1 MSSTKTLLV
10 GGLAAGVALLL
21 IGGLASASSSSSK
34 STAPKPGP
42 GATVEK
48 LPAGS
53 GPGLPALKRTTWR
66 VPADASGQQAG
77 VMILLQSAS
86 NANDWALVFSNDQT
100 HASGV
105 LAFSQTPVGGLI
117 AQQLSAGI
125 AG

>member
-1 MSSTKTLLV
+1 MSSTKTLIV
-10 GGLAAGVALLL
+10 GGLAAAGALLL
-21 IGGLASASSSSSK
+21 IGGLASASSSK

-66 VPADASGQQAG
+66 VAADASGQQAG
-77 VMILLQSAS
+77 LMILLQSA
-86 NANDWALVFSNDQT
+86 NNPNDWALVFSNDQT
-100 HASGV
+100 HASGL
-105 LAFSQTPVGGLI
+105 LAYSQTPVGGLI